1 MAADVAATT
10 KDCQRG
16 KVTAQPAPA
25 VEQILALSRRFSH
38 IHMDL
43 VGPLPSSAA
52 GYSYIF
58 TAVDRS
64 SLPIEGPNSP
74 PPSGTPCAAS

>member
-1 MAADVAATT
+1 MVADVATRT

-25 VEQILALSRRFSH
+25 VEPIPAPAHRFSH

-64 SLPIEGPNSP
+64 SPPIEGPNSS
-74 PPSGTPCAAS
+74 PPSGTRCAAS